1 MKWLAW
7 PVGVVAAL
15 VVVTAY
21 AQGNPIVTAP
31 PSSSSTSTHIDVTVQ
46 APPED
51 PKAIAEA
58 ATQSSDAVIVNV
70 LAPIPVGFVK
80 GAIGSFPNVWTQT
93 PPNLTYAN
101 GDLSRLAGV
110 VRDGSLALSG
120 LAVFALGMKLAFTRT
135 APTGRLLFGVVMCL
149 GNLVWWKVGID
160 LNNAINQQISAPTL
174 ASLLNPG
181 MTLPKVADGTIPTP
195 DIVASAVL
203 AAVFA
208 VVGFLTMFSLLAR
221 LALIDILI
229 VVGPLALICFAS
241 EESASWGTMYARTA
255 VGLTFSQVLIT
266 VAFLVAKV
274 LGVLGTSGVLGAIVG
289 IAVLL
294 TIRGLPSLMASGRMT
309 AGPSNSAAFGAILA
323 FGRRALGLLI

>member
-1 MKWLAW
+1 
-7 PVGVVAAL
+7 
-15 VVVTAY
+15 
-21 AQGNPIVTAP
+21 
-31 PSSSSTSTHIDVTVQ
+31 VTVQ
-46 APPED
+46 APPPD

-58 ATQSSDAVIVNV
+58 STQSADSVIVNV